1 MNEQY
6 KRRRKTVAHAVA
18 AATLLAGAST
28 AQALSFEFGDGGEWL
43 LDVDTI
49 VSYSAQWRVAK
60 PDDHK
65 IDFRPGDD
73 LSARV
78 IKANSDDGN
87 RNFNRSLVQNKVSAL
102 SDVSLTWRDFGF
114 FGRARANYDAVYDS
128 KTDQDERGFLTY
140 NSAKNYGGDASFR
153 RFPDGTVDEHRD
165 RVEMLDYYV
174 YAGGDLPGDRLFDIR
189 LGSQVI
195 NWGESTFFFHGINS
209 LQNPLDAIAA
219 NTPGV
224 EIKEILLPTGA
235 IYAQVDLIPSV
246 TLEAYYQYEWKK
258 TELNG
263 VGSFFSTT
271 DWLGPGAS
279 SYLIP
284 LTADPETGEPGV
296 VLAAEKSEGEAS
308 DSGQWGAALHWI
320 TDGGTDFGLY
330 YVNAHSKTPSFYPPS
345 AAAGLNY
352 EIDYFE
358 DIQGYAASFTTV
370 LGITNIQGE
379 ISYKKDEPVV
389 DIDGNPDK
397 GDVITA
403 ILGGAHVLEPTVLW
417 DNFNVAFDLAMTH
430 VDSHNSDELRF
441 DDTAYALS
449 VRAEIDYINVYPAVD
464 IKVIPFLSRTFDG
477 VIREANMIEDATS
490 INLAVRAIYQ
500 NNFFVQVGYVNY
512 FDGGHDNLLT
522 DRDNVSLSLSYSF

>member
-1 MNEQY
+1 MKQQY
-6 KRRRKTVAHAVA
+6 KQRYRTLAQAVA
-18 AATLLAGAST
+18 AVTLVAGAST
-28 AQALSFEFGDGGEWL
+28 AQALSFEFGDGGEWV
-43 LDVDTI
+43 LDLDTV

-65 IDFRPGDD
+65 IDYRPSDD
-73 LSARV
+73 TPSLTGKV
-78 IKANSDDGN
+78 NSDDGN
-87 RNFNRSLVQNKVSAL
+87 RNFNRSLVQNKVAVL
-102 SDVSLTWRDFGF
+102 SEMNLAWRNFGF
-114 FGRARANYDAVYDS
+114 FGRGRANYDAVYDT
-128 KTDQDERGFLTY
+128 KTNQNERGFLTY
-140 NSAKNYGGDASFR
+140 NSAKTYGGDASYR

-174 YAGGDLPGDRLFDIR
+174 YAGADLPGDRLFDIR
-189 LGSQVI
+189 LGAQAI
-195 NWGESTFFFHGINS
+195 NWGEATFFQGINA
-209 LQNPLDAIAA
+209 LQNPIDAIAA

-224 EIKEILLPTGA
+224 EVKEILLPTGA

-246 TLEAYYQYEWKK
+246 TFETYYQYEWKK

-271 DWLGPGAS
+271 DFIGPGAS
-279 SYLIP
+279 NFLIA
-284 LTADPETGEPGV
+284 LGADPDTGDPGPILV
-296 VLAAEKSEGEAS
+296 APKTEGEAS

-320 TDGGTDFGLY
+320 TTGGTDFGLY
-330 YVNAHSKTPSFYPPS
+330 FVNAHSKAPSIYPPS
-345 AAAGLNY
+345 LAAGLEY
-352 EIDYFE
+352 RIDYFE
-358 DIQGYAASFTTV
+358 DIKGYAASFTTV

-379 ISYKKDEPVV
+379 ISYKKDAPVV
-389 DIDGNPDK
+389 DINGDPDK

-464 IKVIPFLSRTFDG
+464 IKVIPFLNRTFDG

-490 INLAVRAIYQ
+490 INLAVRAIYK
-500 NNFFVQVGYVNY
+500 NNLFVQVGYVNF